1 MTIRNGMDGTVL
13 LLGGKKSAVDNKK
26 STPAG
31 ASASPFLVHLLLGC
45 TLQACKPCG
54 HPGQQRMGPET
65 VTETSVVCWTGDHTQ
80 SVLEQHPITHRQNM
94 AAVLATRGGGY
105 RL

>member
-31 ASASPFLVHLLLGC
+31 ASASPSLVHLLGC

-54 HPGQQRMGPET
+54 CPGQQRMSPET
-65 VTETSVVCWTGDHTQ
+65 VTETSVVCWTGDHT
-80 SVLEQHPITHRQNM
+80 
-94 AAVLATRGGGY
+94 
-105 RL
+105 